1 VLFHQEIATDWKNRL
16 FDTEM
21 WKKIYEISDNALWEF
36 RKDQSRSLQR
46 HIIDNL
52 RMTQIDESESELIIR
67 GAFCNPYALTIGFA
81 RRFATYKR
89 ATLLFRD
96 PDRLAKILNHKEHPV
111 QIIFSGKAHPADE
124 EGKAL
129 LKEIWGYAS
138 DPLFRGK
145 IIFLENY
152 TMHSAKLLVQG
163 VDLWMNTP
171 RAPMEASGT
180 SGMKAAINGVP
191 NLSVLDG
198 WWCEGYNGKNG
209 WAIEAHEGMDHKT
222 QDEHDSEEI
231 YRLLEEEIIPL
242 YFTRTLDDIPT
253 GWLDLMKE
261 SMHSVIP
268 NFSSERMMKQYI
280 EELYIPAMKVV

>member
-1 VLFHQEIATDWKNRL
+1 MI
-16 FDTEM
+16 
-21 WKKIYEISDNALWEF
+21 
-36 RKDQSRSLQR
+36 
-46 HIIDNL
+46 
-52 RMTQIDESESELIIR
+52 
-67 GAFCNPYALTIGFA
+67 
-81 RRFATYKR
+81 
-89 ATLLFRD
+89 
-96 PDRLAKILNHKEHPV
+96 
-111 QIIFSGKAHPADE
+111 
-124 EGKAL
+124 
-129 LKEIWGYAS
+129 KEIWNYAA

-209 WAIEAHEGMDHKT
+209 WAIESHEGMDPKE
-222 QDEHDSEEI
+222 QDAKDSEEI

-242 YFTRTLDDIPT
+242 YFTRDLDDIPS
-253 GWLDLMKE
+253 GWIAVMKE
-261 SMHSVIP
+261 SMRSVIP
-268 NFSSERMMKQYI
+268 NFSSERMMRQYI
-280 EELYIPAMKVV
+280 EELYMPAMGYSKR

>member
-1 VLFHQEIATDWKNRL
+1 
-16 FDTEM
+16 M
-21 WKKIYEISDNALWEF
+21 WDKIYQIPNDKIWEF

-46 HIIDNL
+46 HILDTL
-52 RMTQIDESESELIIR
+52 RMTQIDESESELVTR

-96 PDRLAKILNHKEHPV
+96 PDKLASILNHKERPV
-111 QIIFSGKAHPADE
+111 QIIFSGKAHPADA

-129 LKEIWGYAS
+129 IKEIWEYAE

-145 IIFLENY
+145 IVFLENY

-198 WWCEGYNGKNG
+198 WWCEGYNGSNG
-209 WAIEAHEGMDHKT
+209 WVIAASEGEDPEV
-222 QDEHDSEEI
+222 QDDNDSAEI
-231 YRLLEEEIIPL
+231 YRLLEEEIIPR
-242 YFTRTLDDIPT
+242 YFTRDLDDIPIE
-253 GWLDLMKE
+253 WIKVIKE
-261 SMHSVIP
+261 SMRSVIP
-268 NFSSERMMKQYI
+268 NFTSERMMKEYI
-280 EELYIPAMKVV
+280 EELYMPAMGN